1 MLIAVLID
9 ISGVVQGVGFRPF
22 LYGIALEHGLTG
34 FILNRGNAGV
44 QLRLEGEKEAI
55 DSFIEEIGQK
65 KPFIARIDSITT
77 QQLDSIEGFEGLTIK
92 ESEDAKGP
100 SIVLPTDIATCDDC
114 IKDMIGKGPGGVQN
128 KYYMYPFVACSRCG
142 PRFTTVIDLP
152 YDRERTTMIDFP
164 LCDRGKSP
172 CKAEY
177 DDPVNRRFHAQ
188 TFSCP
193 NCGPNYFL
201 ADREDHVL
209 SRELD
214 SLKQAVRKLKEGN
227 ILAVKGIGGVH
238 LVCDARNDRAVLHL
252 RTRKGDRKYKPFAI
266 MVQDLAAA
274 RCIAHISEQE
284 LQWLTSFRRPILL
297 LKRKAACNVSMHVA
311 PGLSSIGI
319 MLPYMGTHHLLFQF
333 CKSAGIDALV
343 FTSGNQSGLPMA
355 ITNEDIKAQLISL
368 ADFFLLHDR
377 RIQQRCD
384 DSVGKV
390 IGDALLL
397 NRRSRGFVPEYI
409 PCPVDTK
416 DDVFIATGP
425 ELHSTA
431 AILKGNKV
439 FATQYIGDVENLETL
454 EYMEQTIA
462 QFKRLLRLQDQEIA
476 GIACDAHPLFQ
487 SSAWARE
494 QSTALNVDLVP
505 VYHHHAHCA
514 SLVLD
519 NMLDPG
525 MMMAFIACD
534 GVGYGADGNAWGGE
548 IFSGPV
554 LDLQRAAHLKY
565 ARMPGADQAVRY
577 PGRMLA
583 SYLQDYLTREELD
596 TVFEDRFLDG
606 FQVGKNELDVVLD
619 QLYSDEHLPLTSSTG
634 RILDAAS
641 FALNLCSESTYEG
654 EAAIRLEGVVPPGS
668 TLDEK
673 LVQDYLDTFTSTERD
688 GTMEIDLAG
697 GLLKIVQDTSRYT
710 GPSDKARHA
719 LAFQVAVGQRLAC
732 AAIDVAV
739 KAHVDA
745 VGFTGGV
752 SYDEFIFSTIKK
764 EIEAGGLHFYHHMN
778 LPPGDGGISAGQA
791 LVAFLKHKDGIK
803 SA

>member
-22 LYGIALEHGLTG
+22 LYGLAHEHGLTG
-34 FILNRGNAGV
+34 YILNRGNAGV

-55 DSFIEEIGQK
+55 DSFIGEIGDK
-65 KPFIARIDSITT
+65 KPPIARIDTIDMK
-77 QQLDSIEGFEGLTIK
+77 QLDKIEGFVSLAIK

-128 KYYMYPFVACSRCG
+128 KYYLYPFVACSRCG
-142 PRFTTVIDLP
+142 PRFTTAIDLP

-164 LCDRGKSP
+164 LCDRGKTS

-177 DDPVNRRFHAQ
+177 EDPANRRFHAQ

-214 SLKQAVRKLKEGN
+214 ALKQAVKKLKEGN
-227 ILAVKGIGGVH
+227 IIAMKGIGGVH
-238 LVCDARNDRAVLHL
+238 LVCDARNDRAVLQL

-274 RCIAHISEQE
+274 RRISHISEQE
-284 LQWLTSFRRPILL
+284 MQWLTSFRRPILL
-297 LKRKAACNVSMHVA
+297 LKQKDVCNVSMHIA

-355 ITNEDIKAQLISL
+355 ITNEDIKAQLVSL

-390 IGDALLL
+390 IGDVMLL

-409 PCPVDTK
+409 PCPVDSK

-439 FATQYIGDVENLETL
+439 FTTQYIGDVENLETL
-454 EYMEQTIA
+454 DYMEQTIV
-462 QFKRLLRLQDQEIA
+462 QFKRLLRIQDQEIA

-487 SSAWARE
+487 SSAWAKE
-494 QSTALNVDLVP
+494 QANALNIDLFP
-505 VYHHHAHCA
+505 VFHHHAHCA

-519 NMLDPG
+519 NKLDPG
-525 MMMAFIACD
+525 KPMTFIACD
-534 GVGYGADGNAWGGE
+534 GVGYGTDGNAWGGE
-548 IFSGPV
+548 IFSGPI
-554 LDLQRAAHLKY
+554 LDLQRVAHLKY

-583 SYLQDYLTREELD
+583 SYLHDFMACEELEAMLD
-596 TVFEDRFLDG
+596 DRYLDG
-606 FQVGKNELDVVLD
+606 FQSSTNELSVVLN
-619 QLYSDEHLPLTSSTG
+619 QLYNEENLPLTSSTG

-641 FALNLCSESTYEG
+641 FALCLCSESTYEG
-654 EAAIRLEGVVPPGS
+654 EPAIRLEGVVPPGM

-673 LVQDYLDTFTSTERD
+673 LVQSYLNTFTSMERD
-688 GTMEIDLAG
+688 GIIEIDMAG
-697 GLLKIVQDTSRYT
+697 GLMKIVQETSRYT

-719 LAFQVAVGQRLAC
+719 LAFQVAVGQQLARAGID
-732 AAIDVAV
+732 AAN
-739 KAHVDA
+739 KGNLDA
-745 VGFTGGV
+745 IGFTGGV
-752 SYDEFIFSTIKK
+752 SYNEFIFSSIKNVV
-764 EIEAGGLHFYHHMN
+764 ETAGLRFYHHLN
-778 LPPGDGGISAGQA
+778 LPPGDGGVSAGQA
-791 LVAFLKHKDGIK
+791 LVGLLKKQEAIK
-803 SA
+803 FA